1 LIKLKDKKVIRK
13 FSDLIERNKDYQAF
27 SDFKEGVNEG
37 LELAKDTFEENAEKF
52 ISVDPDEDRIV
63 KIKSLRDKFNGI
75 IDTIVVKD
83 KPNYT
88 DEHLEGIYTGLE
100 KSKELFEKC
109 INETL

>member
-1 LIKLKDKKVIRK
+1 LIKSKDKKVIRK
-13 FSDLIERNKDYQAF
+13 FSDLIERNKDEQAF

-63 KIKSLRDKFNGI
+63 KIKSLQDKFNGI

-88 DEHLEGIYTGLE
+88 NEHLEGIYTGLE

>member
-1 LIKLKDKKVIRK
+1 LTKPKVKKVIRK
-13 FSDLIERNKDYQAF
+13 FSDLIERNKDEQAF

-52 ISVDPDEDRIV
+52 ISVDPDEDRTV
-63 KIKSLRDKFNGI
+63 KIKSLQDKFNGI
-75 IDTIVVKD
+75 IDTIVVKN

-88 DEHLEGIYTGLE
+88 EEHLEGIHTGLE

-109 INETL
+109 INENL